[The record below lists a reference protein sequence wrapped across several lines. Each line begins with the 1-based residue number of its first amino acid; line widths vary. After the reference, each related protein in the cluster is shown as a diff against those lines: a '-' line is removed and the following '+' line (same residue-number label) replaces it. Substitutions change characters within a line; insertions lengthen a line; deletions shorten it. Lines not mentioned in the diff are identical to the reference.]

1 MTSIKVITKTNEEN
15 DIVIRT
21 KNSGSNV
28 VYGVVLDENLSPLK
42 DAVVKLFDI
51 KSNNGERSLYPIT
64 HCFTDENG
72 EFLLGPLSPCKC
84 YFIKVWSSN
93 NIPSSRHIY
102 FEEMENELYCLE

>member
-51 KSNNGERSLYPIT
+51 KRE
-64 HCFTDENG
+64 
-72 EFLLGPLSPCKC
+72 
-84 YFIKVWSSN
+84 
-93 NIPSSRHIY
+93 
-102 FEEMENELYCLE
+102 